1 MKAHTSFVNTCF
13 FIPACLATL
22 CGCVP
27 TQQSGQLTNVNKDWD
42 KLIRASHVY
51 PIYPLSQDV
60 QPGDV
65 FFVSTAI
72 EDLSAWDQ
80 PGYLPLDHLVTRI
93 YPTNYSNFYSNSW
106 MITNTLPHLWLI
118 NNGWSNAP
126 AAGFPSFSFSVQQGG
141 GANVSLPIQGIPVG
155 LSLME
160 AKGAS
165 GYVTLTDAH
174 TYGIDEMSLR
184 EQVWNYITNHENE
197 LGYMIKDKDTNYYY
211 LQVVTRVYTVGQ
223 VSVSMFNDSG
233 SGASLWGGTP
243 KTVST
248 PPLMFPTTNAVSNAA
263 VNLSNMVTS
272 VNNSVPAATN
282 VSNVLP
288 GGTLKFSMVSSRSV
302 SMDEAFPKPL
312 VIGYNGFSFSIRKVP
327 IRSSNGVEHPVQF
340 GEYIISDARLL
351 NMVNESLRNKRPSQ

>member
-1 MKAHTSFVNTCF
+1 M
-13 FIPACLATL
+13 
-22 CGCVP
+22 
-27 TQQSGQLTNVNKDWD
+27 
-42 KLIRASHVY
+42 IRASHVY

-80 PGYLPLDHLVTRI
+80 PGYLPLDHLVARI

-106 MITNTLPHLWLI
+106 MITNPLPKLWLT
-118 NNGWSNAP
+118 NNEWSNAP
-126 AAGFPSFSFSVQQGG
+126 AAGFPSYSFSVQQGG

-160 AKGAS
+160 AKAAS

-184 EQVWNYITNHENE
+184 EQVWNFITNHENE
-197 LGYMIKDKDTNYYY
+197 LAYMIKDKDTNYYY

-223 VSVSMFNDSG
+223 VSVSMFNDNG
-233 SGASLWGGTP
+233 FGASLWGGSPKNVTTP
-243 KTVST
+243 SLT
-248 PPLMFPTTNAVSNAA
+248 LPTTNAVSNAA
-263 VNLSNMVTS
+263 INLSNMVVA

-312 VIGYNGFSFSIRKVP
+312 VIGYNGFSFSIQKIP
-327 IRSSNGVEHPVQF
+327 ITSSNGVIHPVRF
-340 GEYIISDARLL
+340 GEYIISDAKLL
-351 NMVNESLRNKRPSQ
+351 NMVNDSLKSKRTSH